1 VSKYGPLKRGDAK
14 GEMVFWTYRKDK
26 EIWVTKEKFNAYR
39 EKIKSYDATAK
50 SHFKRRDHPPLFHQ
64 DPITL
69 LYYLGR
75 SNHKERWVDHNTMKH
90 EKSRRQEARTKY
102 NQKTM
107 QYKKT
112 TLKIGD
118 QHPEENGSYVIKKY
132 YNRLVYGTKEQ
143 LEKIVIYNREKDRLK
158 ARKYRILKKKRMSF
172 AEKKYEKGNEK
183 EGLIFYR
190 YKSTGKE
197 IWLSKAEYDKQLEL
211 DKNRPTYQNR
221 RDILSSPGTN
231 ATK

>member
-1 VSKYGPLKRGDAK
+1 VSKYGPLKRGDTK

-26 EIWVTKEKFNAYR
+26 EIWVTKEKYSAYR
-39 EKIKSYDATAK
+39 DKIKSYDAITRN
-50 SHFKRRDHPPLFHQ
+50 HFKRRDHPPLFHQ

-75 SNHKERWVDHNTMKH
+75 NNHKERWVDHNTMIH

-107 QYKKT
+107 QYKRT

-143 LEKIVIYNREKDRLK
+143 LEKIVIDSREKGRLK

-172 AEKKYEKGNEK
+172 AEKKYEKGDEK

-197 IWLSKAEYDKQLEL
+197 IWLSKSEYEKQLEL
-211 DKNRPTYQNR
+211 DKKRPKYQKR
-221 RDILSSPGTN
+221 SDILSSLSIS

>member
-1 VSKYGPLKRGDAK
+1 
-14 GEMVFWTYRKDK
+14 M
-26 EIWVTKEKFNAYR
+26 I
-39 EKIKSYDATAK
+39 
-50 SHFKRRDHPPLFHQ
+50 
-64 DPITL
+64 
-69 LYYLGR
+69 
-75 SNHKERWVDHNTMKH
+75 H

-107 QYKKT
+107 QYKRT

-143 LEKIVIYNREKDRLK
+143 LEKIVIDNREKGRLK
-158 ARKYRILKKKRMSF
+158 ARKYRILKKKRMLF
-172 AEKKYEKGNEK
+172 AEKKYEKGDEK
-183 EGLIFYR
+183 EGLVFYR

-197 IWLSKAEYDKQLEL
+197 IWLTKAEYDKQLEL
-211 DKNRPTYQNR
+211 DKNRPTYQKR
-221 RDILSSPGTN
+221 RDILSSLSTS